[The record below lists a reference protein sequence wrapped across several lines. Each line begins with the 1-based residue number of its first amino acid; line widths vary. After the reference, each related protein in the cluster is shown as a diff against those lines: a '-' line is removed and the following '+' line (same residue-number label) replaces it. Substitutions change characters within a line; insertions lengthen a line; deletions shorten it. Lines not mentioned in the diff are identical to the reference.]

1 TKLLLRGGTLL
12 VHDEKGY
19 VNPNVSDLLIEGS
32 TITKIENNIQ
42 LTADETQV
50 AKVID
55 CKGKI
60 ISPGFINTHQHLFQ
74 SQIKGKPANHTLAE
88 FFTCANLT
96 AAKYTPIDTFWGQL
110 SGALECID
118 AGTTTVVDH
127 ANPNLTEHSKTLI
140 QALATSGLR
149 CVFCY
154 CPSRQTDYAS
164 TRSLHE
170 FRALA
175 AAGPFGKGRV
185 QIGFAMDN
193 IYLPGDVIKPYY
205 QAIRRAG
212 AKVITTHGA
221 GGPAFGQKPSALQ
234 LLDQHALL
242 GTDILVSHANS
253 PKEGDSALLA
263 KFGAFISS
271 TVSTELQVGSAPIAM
286 MPEFYEYSSLGTDG
300 NGWGAAYM
308 PLQMNMLVQHARYQR
323 AEALAKNGVW
333 SRDVGPRI
341 EEVFNLATIAG
352 ARSIG
357 MANDVGRLAVGFKAD
372 LLIFAGTTPG
382 MLVAAE
388 NDPLAAVVLHSTVRD
403 LETVIVDGIMRKDGG
418 KMLDVQVADEPNDA
432 EVLIETGQIFSWGG
446 IAREVLKS
454 RKAIQ
459 QKMKGIDLRAA
470 EDAIM
475 DVYGMDKHALIH

>member
-1 TKLLLRGGTLL
+1 
-12 VHDEKGY
+12 
-19 VNPNVSDLLIEGS
+19 
-32 TITKIENNIQ
+32 
-42 LTADETQV
+42 
-50 AKVID
+50 
-55 CKGKI
+55 
-60 ISPGFINTHQHLFQ
+60 
-74 SQIKGKPANHTLAE
+74 
-88 FFTCANLT
+88 
-96 AAKYTPIDTFWGQL
+96 
-110 SGALECID
+110 
-118 AGTTTVVDH
+118 
-127 ANPNLTEHSKTLI
+127 
-140 QALATSGLR
+140 
-149 CVFCY
+149 
-154 CPSRQTDYAS
+154 
-164 TRSLHE
+164 
-170 FRALA
+170 
-175 AAGPFGKGRV
+175 
-185 QIGFAMDN
+185 M
-193 IYLPGDVIKPYY
+193 
-205 QAIRRAG
+205 
-212 AKVITTHGA
+212 
-221 GGPAFGQKPSALQ
+221 
-234 LLDQHALL
+234 
-242 GTDILVSHANS
+242 
-253 PKEGDSALLA
+253 
-263 KFGAFISS
+263 
-271 TVSTELQVGSAPIAM
+271 STELQVGSAPIAM

-300 NGWGAAYM
+300 NGWGAAYT

-323 AEALAKNGVW
+323 AEALAKNGAW

-352 ARSIG
+352 AMSIG

-459 QKMKGIDLRAA
+459 QKMKGIDLRVA